1 MKKLIALLLV
11 LVMVAGLVACAG
23 SNDETKGNDTTNTE
37 NTADSNGDSNTG
49 SGEPIYIGLS
59 AKITGA
65 DAANGDRM
73 VKAAQMAVDEVNAA
87 GGLLGGRKVELVIQD
102 DATDNAMAVN
112 VANIFAGNDKIS
124 AVVGPWNSGMILAA
138 EGVYKD
144 AKIPFFGLGTNPKLL
159 ELDNEYCFLV
169 RANDNLMASCA
180 AKLIIDEFKVK
191 SVGIMYT
198 NNEFGTGA
206 MEVIEAACKDAGM
219 AVYPEA
225 INIGDTDVTG
235 QILDLK
241 SKGAEC
247 MVVWASDAE
256 YVLTARQAYEL
267 GLQVPTVASP
277 AITMDQVRDLC
288 EPEWVEGWYS
298 VTDFVGNSMIPR
310 SPRSATSMP
319 ATTAKARRLSST
331 SPTSTAPSSLCSTPS
346 SVRAAPTVQAI
357 RDAVAET
364 KDFPM
369 LQGNATCD
377 ENKPA
382 GPLRDCRADQGQC
395 PCDVHHGFRGVI
407 ETK

>member
-298 VTDFVGNSMIPR
+298 VTDFVGNSDDPR

-346 SVRAAPTVQAI
+346 SVRAAPTV
-357 RDAVAET
+357 RLSVT
-364 KDFPM
+364 PSPRRRTSRCSR
-369 LQGNATCD
+369 ATR
-377 ENKPA
+377 PA
-382 GPLRDCRADQGQC
+382 TRTTCWSTPRLSR
-395 PCDVHHGFRGVI
+395 
-407 ETK
+407 